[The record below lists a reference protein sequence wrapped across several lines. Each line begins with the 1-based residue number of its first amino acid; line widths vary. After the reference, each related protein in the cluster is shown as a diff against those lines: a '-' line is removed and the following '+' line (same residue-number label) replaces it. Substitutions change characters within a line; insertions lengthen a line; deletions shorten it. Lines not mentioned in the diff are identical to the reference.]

1 MEKYTTWTD
10 RFFKMYSF
18 VRKVLCS
25 SLKLQTKR
33 VQMAKHLEL
42 LKRKFSLSIR
52 TTEKLF
58 KDKAP
63 PFKSSN

>member
-52 TTEKLF
+52 TIEKLS
-58 KDKAP
+58 KDKDP